1 MNNKEVI
8 KNLESKDQLIV
19 MNTLKHIAK
28 DGNKDILNSAIK
40 LLVSN
45 QDTLIRDEVVK
56 ILDNLKNQD
65 CAVIVINAIHNKEF
79 KSELPILVSSCW
91 KNGLNFEEY
100 LETFVDIFIHAEFQL
115 AFDAFTVIDTFE
127 QANQEM
133 IDKSLIKLN
142 NATKEIKDDKKAL
155 HNELIKLIKDL
166 KENPAK

>member
-1 MNNKEVI
+1 MNNKEII
-8 KNLESKDQLIV
+8 KNLQSQDQKIV
-19 MNTLKHIAK
+19 LNTLKHIAK
-28 DGNKDILNSAIK
+28 EGNKDVLNSTIQL
-40 LLVSN
+40 LLVSK
-45 QDTLIRDEVVK
+45 DSSIREEIIK

-65 CAVIVINAIHNKEF
+65 CAAIIVDAIKNDKY
-79 KSELPILVSSCW
+79 KSEFPILVSSCW

-100 LETFVDIFIHAEFQL
+100 LETFVDLFIYSEFQL

-142 NATKEIKDDKKAL
+142 NATEEIKDDKKAL
-155 HNELIKLIKDL
+155 HEELIQLIKNL